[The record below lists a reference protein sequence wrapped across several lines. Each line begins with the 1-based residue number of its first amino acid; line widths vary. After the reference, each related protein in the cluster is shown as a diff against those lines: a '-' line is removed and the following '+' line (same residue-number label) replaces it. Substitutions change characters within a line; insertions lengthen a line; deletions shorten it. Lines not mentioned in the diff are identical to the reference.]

1 MKRYPLLL
9 ALAMLS
15 LVATAQTVQESKT
28 LDNWYVG
35 LKGGVS
41 AQATHTAV
49 FKSLNPTAG
58 LRFGRWL
65 TPVFGLALD
74 AEANFDN
81 KQTHSAGFC
90 LGTAV
95 KSMNVSL
102 LGTTNLSNWIWRYRG
117 EPRTLEAS
125 LIYGLGWGH
134 LFGTSSARKLLTDNG
149 YRLNYLTWKMGFDVA
164 YNFGD
169 EKEWQVFVEPALLY
183 RVSGN
188 GHDNDW
194 AGLNLNRSS
203 VRLTAGII
211 YKLPCSNGTR
221 HFRLAPLRNQREIDE
236 LNETI
241 RLLRTDNE
249 AKDLLLAD
257 KNATISEQTARLVG
271 NDTTLAAQEE
281 RIRQLQY
288 DLLEARSKPTNIVA
302 SLHEANLQ
310 PSILFRQGKTTIDNS
325 QLDAL
330 ERVATYMKNNP
341 DAQIEIRG
349 YASRDEDPEQ
359 AEEIAQTRAETVK
372 KQLVKRFKISDER
385 LKTVG
390 MGATNL
396 LYNEPEFNRIVTF
409 NDNNR

>member
-1 MKRYPLLL
+1 MKRYAILL
-9 ALAMLS
+9 ALAL
-15 LVATAQTVQESKT
+15 LAAAAPAQTVQESKT

-35 LKGGVS
+35 LKGGVG
-41 AQATHTAV
+41 AQTTHTAV

-58 LRFGRWL
+58 LRLGRWL
-65 TPVFGLALD
+65 TPVFGFAID

-95 KSMNVSL
+95 TSMNISL
-102 LGTTNLSNWIWRYRG
+102 LGTTNLSNWIWHYRG
-117 EPRTLEAS
+117 EPRAIEAS
-125 LIYGLGWGH
+125 LIYGFGWGR
-134 LFGTSSARKLLTDNG
+134 LFGTNSARNILKDNG

-164 YNFGD
+164 YNFGC

-188 GHDNDW
+188 GHNDDW
-194 AGLNLNRSS
+194 AGLHLNRSTM
-203 VRLTAGII
+203 RLTAGII

-221 HFRLAPLRNQREIDE
+221 NFRLAPLRNQREIDE

-288 DLLEARSKPTNIVA
+288 DLLEARSKPTDIVA
-302 SLHEANLQ
+302 SLHDANLQ
-310 PSILFRQGKTTIDNS
+310 PSILFRQGRTTIDNS
-325 QLDAL
+325 QLNAL

-341 DAQIEIRG
+341 SAQVEIRG
-349 YASRDEDPEQ
+349 YASRDEDPEK
-359 AEEIAQTRAETVK
+359 AEDLAQTRAETVK
-372 KQLVKRFKISDER
+372 KQLVKRYKISSER
-385 LKTVG
+385 LKAVG
-390 MGATNL
+390 MGATHM

-409 NDNNR
+409 NDNSR